1 MKLLNI
7 SAIQTEQKKQQI
19 IDSYDALVE
28 ATVTAAKN
36 AYTEVEKGNLYA
48 SLPSIKALL
57 APFESSTIYSDAK
70 AASQDQV
77 ANKEAYNAMKAA
89 LGELQA
95 SLEAAAEFV
104 NGYVIT
110 VDCGE
115 VTAQNL
121 LNTQQS
127 IIDRKLSSGGC
138 VDYYDDGEG
147 AFKTN
152 CAGIEAAIASI
163 YVTAMIEKVLD
174 LQMR

>member
-1 MKLLNI
+1 M
-7 SAIQTEQKKQQI
+7 AI
-19 IDSYDALVE
+19 
-28 ATVTAAKN
+28 
-36 AYTEVEKGNLYA
+36 
-48 SLPSIKALL
+48 
-57 APFESSTIYSDAK
+57 
-70 AASQDQV
+70 
-77 ANKEAYNAMKAA
+77 
-89 LGELQA
+89 
-95 SLEAAAEFV
+95 
-104 NGYVIT
+104 VIT

-163 YVTAMIEKVLD
+163 YVTANDRESLRLADEIVSLKGDQNKLPQ
-174 LQMR
+174 L

>member
-1 MKLLNI
+1 M
-7 SAIQTEQKKQQI
+7 
-19 IDSYDALVE
+19 
-28 ATVTAAKN
+28 
-36 AYTEVEKGNLYA
+36 YA